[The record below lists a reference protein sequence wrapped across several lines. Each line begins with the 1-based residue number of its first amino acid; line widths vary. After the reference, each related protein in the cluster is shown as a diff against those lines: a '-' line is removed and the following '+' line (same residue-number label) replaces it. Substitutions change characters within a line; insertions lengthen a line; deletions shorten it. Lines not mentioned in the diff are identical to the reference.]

1 MEDTFD
7 KFTCVPD
14 EVEKTYEKS
23 PYVVCAFVG
32 YYVWLEHIV
41 KYIRNSVS
49 IVETFTDRW
58 R

>member
-1 MEDTFD
+1 VAVIAFLQWDMEDTFD

-32 YYVWLEHIV
+32 YYV
-41 KYIRNSVS
+41 
-49 IVETFTDRW
+49 
-58 R
+58 